1 VADIFAARY
10 PEYQYRVVQF
20 LIEHL
25 ADVNQAFKGDLLS
38 SLVLAVI
45 GQVWI
50 SAGRGPGGTYVDPST
65 LPLERLCTSATRIA
79 DVTGISRQTV
89 RRKLDAL
96 EARGWIVRNADSTYC
111 LASTGGETAAR
122 RDLSETDVRAL
133 RRVARLFSDL
143 EKIVRAGEADEA
155 ARGEIGVTRRRGPP

>member
-25 ADVNQAFKGDLLS
+25 ADVNQAFRGDLLS

-50 SAGRGPGGTYVDPST
+50 GAMKAPDGTYVDPAT
-65 LPLERLCTSATRIA
+65 LPPERLCTSATRIA
-79 DVTGISRQTV
+79 DVTGIPRQTV
-89 RRKLDAL
+89 RRKLELL
-96 EARGWIVRNADSTYC
+96 EGRGWIVRNPDSTYR

-122 RDLSETDVRAL
+122 RDLSETDARAL

-143 EKIVRAGEADEA
+143 EKIVRAEEDATRAEPGA
-155 ARGEIGVTRRRGPP
+155 TRRGGRA